1 MKSPFV
7 TLRPMAMT
15 PIDTDLASAPS
26 ERQKTILQHLD
37 GYEAP
42 PAPLNAEERSAFR
55 ARLFELLN
63 QHGVDAMLV
72 EPGGTLEYLTGVA
85 FHASERLLAAAA
97 LRDGTFLWV
106 SPAFEAGR
114 VSTLC
119 ERASGSPELGAHV
132 LGWDEHEDSA
142 KILGDALKAKGMAGK
157 VVADP
162 DVRSRFIAPISAA
175 IGVQVGDGSAIAR
188 ELRGPK
194 TAREIEILRSAQER
208 TQAAI
213 KAVFSV
219 TEPGMRSTEVGALA
233 HFAQKSLGLTGTWD
247 LSLAGPSGAYPHGDE
262 VDREL
267 EKGSVMLLDTGGKL
281 HGYCSDTTRTWTVG
295 APPTDEV
302 KKVWDAVR
310 AAQIAGMEAMGV
322 GKRTG
327 DADKAARA
335 ALGKHGYDDGYAHL
349 SHRLG
354 HGIGVQIHEPPYLD
368 GGSDV
373 LMEPGMCFTNEPGI
387 YLPGRFGLRIEDICI
402 ITESGVDHFGE
413 WQAGPAAP

>member
-1 MKSPFV
+1 
-7 TLRPMAMT
+7 MT
-15 PIDTDLASAPS
+15 PVDTEPS
-26 ERQKTILQHLD
+26 SEPNERQKAILHQLD
-37 GYEAP
+37 GFAAP
-42 PAPLNAEERSAFR
+42 PSPLNAQERAAFR
-55 ARLFELLN
+55 ARLFELMN
-63 QHGVDAMLV
+63 QHGVDAILV
-72 EPGGTLEYLTGVA
+72 EPGGTLEYLTGVS

-119 ERASGSPELGAHV
+119 ERASGSPDLGAHV

-295 APPTDEV
+295 APPSDEV

-310 AAQIAGMEAMGV
+310 AAQIAGMDAMGV

-327 DADKAARA
+327 DADTAARA
-335 ALGKHGYDDGYAHL
+335 ALAGHGYDDGYVHL

-402 ITESGVDHFGE
+402 ITENGVDHFGD
-413 WQAGPAAP
+413 WQEGPAAP

>member
-1 MKSPFV
+1 MTENNDALSVSDDPRRAEI
-7 TLRPMAMT
+7 LR
-15 PIDTDLASAPS
+15 
-26 ERQKTILQHLD
+26 HLD
-37 GYEAP
+37 GFAAA
-42 PAPLNAEERSAFR
+42 PAPLNAGERAGFR
-55 ARLFELLN
+55 QRLFGLL
-63 QHGVDAMLV
+63 QKHGVDAMLI

-97 LRDGTFLWV
+97 LSDGTFLWV

-114 VSTLC
+114 VTTLC
-119 ERASGSPELGAHV
+119 ERASGSSELTAHV
-132 LGWDEHEDSA
+132 LPWDEHEDSA
-142 KILGDALKAKGMAGK
+142 KIFADALKAKGLGK
-157 VVADP
+157 NVVADP
-162 DVRSRFIAPISAA
+162 DVRARFTAPIGAHL
-175 IGVQVGDGSAIAR
+175 GTPVGDGSAIAR

-194 TAREIEILRSAQER
+194 CAREIEIMRSAQER

-213 KAVFSV
+213 RAVFAV

-247 LSLAGPSGAYPHGDE
+247 LSLAGPSGAFPHGDE
-262 VDREL
+262 VDRVL

-281 HGYCSDTTRTWTVG
+281 HGYCSDTTRTWVVDA
-295 APPTDEV
+295 APSDEV
-302 KKVWDAVR
+302 QKVWDAVR
-310 AAQIAGMEAMGV
+310 AAQIAGTEAMGV

-327 DADKAARA
+327 DADKAART
-335 ALGKHGYDDGYAHL
+335 ALAKHGYDGGYAHL

-413 WQAGPAAP
+413 WQKGPSAP

>member
-1 MKSPFV
+1 
-7 TLRPMAMT
+7 MAT
-15 PIDTDLASAPS
+15 TQPQGASAIADDPRRA
-26 ERQKTILQHLD
+26 EILRQLD
-37 GYEAP
+37 GYAAP
-42 PAPLNAEERSAFR
+42 PAPLGVPERAEFR
-55 ARLFELLN
+55 ARLYGLM
-63 QHGVDAMLV
+63 QKHGVDAMLI
-72 EPGGTLEYLTGVA
+72 EPGGTLEYLTGVS

-97 LRDGTFLWV
+97 LSDGTFLWV

-114 VSTLC
+114 VATLC
-119 ERASGSPELGAHV
+119 ERASGSPELGANV
-132 LGWDEHEDSA
+132 LPWDEHEDSA
-142 KILGDALKAKGMAGK
+142 KIFADALKAKGLGK
-157 VVADP
+157 NVVADP
-162 DVRSRFIAPISAA
+162 DVRGRFIAPISAA
-175 IGVQVGDGSAIAR
+175 LGVQVGDGSAIAR

-213 KAVFSV
+213 RAVFAV
-219 TEPGMRSTEVGALA
+219 TEPGMQSTEVGALA

-247 LSLAGPSGAYPHGDE
+247 LSLAGPSGAFPHGDE
-262 VDREL
+262 VDRPL

-281 HGYCSDTTRTWTVG
+281 HGYCSDTTRTWVVG

-302 KKVWDAVR
+302 QKVWNAVR
-310 AAQIAGMEAMGV
+310 DAQIAGTEAMGI

-327 DADKAARA
+327 DADRAARA
-335 ALGKHGYDDGYAHL
+335 ALAKHGFDDGYVHL

-402 ITESGVDHFGE
+402 ITEDGVDHFGE
-413 WQAGPAAP
+413 WQEGPAAP

>member
-1 MKSPFV
+1 
-7 TLRPMAMT
+7 MAMT
-15 PIDTDLASAPS
+15 PIDTNPTNAPN
-26 ERQKTILQHLD
+26 ERQKEILRQLD
-37 GYEAP
+37 GFAGAP
-42 PAPLNAEERSAFR
+42 SPLGAQERSAFR
-55 ARLFELLN
+55 SHLFELLN
-63 QHGVDAMLV
+63 KHGVDAMLV
-72 EPGGTLEYLTGVA
+72 EPGGTLEYLTGAA
-85 FHASERLLAAAA
+85 FHASERLLAAAV

-106 SPAFEAGR
+106 SPAFEAAR

-132 LGWDEHEDSA
+132 LGWDEHENSA
-142 KILGDALKAKGMAGK
+142 KILADALKAKGMGAK

-175 IGVQVGDGSAIAR
+175 LGVQVGDGSAIAR

-213 KAVFSV
+213 KAVFAV

-247 LSLAGPSGAYPHGDE
+247 LSLAGPSGAFPHGDE

-295 APPTDEV
+295 APPSDEV
-302 KKVWDAVR
+302 KKVWEAVN
-310 AAQIAGMEAMGV
+310 AAQIAGTKAMGA

-335 ALGKHGYDDGYAHL
+335 ALAKHGYDDGYAHL

-368 GGSDV
+368 AGSDV

-402 ITESGVDHFGE
+402 ITEDGVDHFGE
-413 WQAGPAAP
+413 WQEGPAAP